1 MISGPP
7 PVPAIVQ
14 PAAYE
19 VSYGLVT
26 GWVAKGTRR
35 IVIRVGRR
43 QLADR
48 RVAGRHFTVRVDL
61 PPRELTLSVT
71 AVGAGGLP
79 STSRV
84 EHVVGLPQAA
94 NPKARGPHQDVVLAG
109 RLRGLVAGYPGTCA
123 VYVED
128 LTDGSGAAWNARARF
143 PAASTLK
150 LAIAVT
156 ALAEDDDPPG
166 PGTVTDSLL
175 RRMLDDSDNDAAN
188 DLEVRVAGS
197 TSAGG
202 RRVDELMEELGLT
215 DTLMY
220 GGYERDLA
228 ATGDP
233 IPLRVEDQPSFGR
246 GKYTSARDLAGLLR
260 AIWLASRGLGPLHP
274 REPLFTAGDAR
285 HLLYLLAHA
294 RGRGK
299 LDREIGAV
307 PGVQV
312 LHKAGWIG
320 AVRHD
325 NGLVFWRGGVFLATV
340 MTYRAG
346 GAGVSSDILA
356 GRAASLALS
365 RFSGE
370 RGARRRLSRSRY
382 AFRSY

>member
-7 PVPAIVQ
+7 PPAIAQ

-26 GWVAKGTRR
+26 GWVAQGTRR
-35 IVIRVGRR
+35 IVIRVGGR
-43 QLADR
+43 QLADK

-71 AVGAGGLP
+71 AVGAGGRR

-84 EHVVGLPQAA
+84 DHVVGLPQAA
-94 NPKARGPHQDVVLAG
+94 TPKAHAPRQDPTLA
-109 RLRGLVAGYPGTCA
+109 RRVRGLVADYGGTCA
-123 VYVED
+123 VYVEN
-128 LTDGSGAAWNARARF
+128 LTDGHGAAWNARARF

-156 ALAEDDDPPG
+156 ALARDDERPG

-175 RRMLDDSDNDAAN
+175 RRMLEDSDNDAAD
-188 DLEVRVAGS
+188 DLEIRVAGS

-202 RRVDELMEELGLT
+202 RRVNELMEELGLT

-220 GGYERDLA
+220 GGYSRDFSA
-228 ATGDP
+228 GGDS
-233 IPLRVEDQPSFGR
+233 IPLRVDDQPSFGR

-260 AIWLASRGLGPLHP
+260 AIWLASRGVGPLHAH
-274 REPLFTAGDAR
+274 EPLFSAGDAR
-285 HLLYLLAHA
+285 HLLYLLA
-294 RGRGK
+294 RVRDRGK
-299 LDREIGAV
+299 LDREVGRA

-312 LHKAGWIG
+312 LHKAGWLN

-346 GAGVSSDILA
+346 GVGLASDVLA
-356 GRAASLALS
+356 GRVAGVALA
-365 RFSGE
+365 RF
-370 RGARRRLSRSRY
+370 RR
-382 AFRSY
+382 